1 MSPTLIAAAG
11 IAALGVLLTALSLN
25 VSRLRLRHRVSYGD
39 GGHPDLLVAVRL
51 HGNGLEQALLFAVL
65 ALAYALLPGA
75 SRTLMA
81 VATGVF
87 VLARVVQVIAVL
99 ARWRRVRQTAHAV
112 STAVHLWLALAI
124 VAALG

>member
-1 MSPTLIAAAG
+1 MGATTIAAAG

-39 GGHPDLLVAVRL
+39 GGHHDLLVAVRL

-75 SRTLMA
+75 SRTFMA
-81 VATGVF
+81 AATGVF
-87 VLARVVQVIAVL
+87 VLARTVQVVAVL
-99 ARWRRVRQTAHAV
+99 SRWRRVRQTAHAV
-112 STAVHLWLALAI
+112 STAVHLALALAI
-124 VAALG
+124 GAAVA